1 MTIKKAETQVE
12 EVAADK
18 FSKEQILASK
28 QFVGVDKDILS
39 IVLEDGKEYTV
50 EDARKAVETFK
61 NKGVK

>member
-1 MTIKKAETQVE
+1 MTTKKEPQVE

-18 FSKEQILASK
+18 FSKDQILASK
-28 QFVGVDKDILS
+28 QFKGVDKDILS

-50 EDARKAVETFK
+50 EDARKVVETFK

>member
-1 MTIKKAETQVE
+1 MTTKKEPQVE

-18 FSKEQILASK
+18 FSKDQILASK
-28 QFVGVDKDILS
+28 QFAGVDKDILS
-39 IVLEDGKEYTV
+39 IVLEGGKEYTV

>member
-1 MTIKKAETQVE
+1 MTTKKTETQAE
-12 EVAADK
+12 EVVADK
-18 FSKEQILASK
+18 FFKDQILASK

-39 IVLEDGKEYTV
+39 IVLEDDKEYTV